1 MSETLTINA
10 KARDI
15 SRKSIGKDLKKSGNV
30 LSILYG
36 RGKEYPLSV
45 NRREFEVVFKQ
56 AGTHSIVNLNI
67 EGEGTKEVLVKTYT
81 IDGIKR
87 TVDHVDFYE
96 IDRKQ
101 KIKTTIPIHIIGVP
115 EGVRIGGGT
124 MQQIEHKLAIRTF
137 PDSIP
142 HQIEL
147 DVNKLQAG
155 ESIHLSDIQFG
166 EGVTPVGDAGKPIVT
181 VVAPEEEAASDK

>member
-15 SRKSIGKDLKKSGNV
+15 SRKSIGKELKKSGNV

-36 RGKEYPLSV
+36 RGKEYPLSIS
-45 NRREFEVVFKQ
+45 RREFEVVYKQ

-67 EGEGTKEVLVKTYT
+67 DGEGTKEVLVKSYT

-101 KIKTTIPIHIIGVP
+101 KIKTTIPINVMGSP

-124 MQQIEHKLAIRTF
+124 MQQIEHKLTIRTF

-142 HQIEL
+142 HQI
-147 DVNKLQAG
+147 DVDVTNLKAG

-166 EGVTPVGDAGKPIVT
+166 EGVSPIGDAGKPIVT
-181 VVAPEEEAASDK
+181 VIAPDEEEAAK

>member
-10 KARDI
+10 KPRDI
-15 SRKSIGKDLKKSGNV
+15 SRKSIGKDLKKAGNV

-36 RGKEYPLSV
+36 RGKEYPLSI
-45 NRREFEVVFKQ
+45 NRREFEVVYKK
-56 AGTHSIVNLNI
+56 AGKHSIVNLNI
-67 EGEGTKEVLVKTYT
+67 DGEGVKEVLVKTYT

-101 KIKTTIPIHIIGVP
+101 KIKTTIPINIIGTP

-124 MQQIEHKLAIRTF
+124 MQQIAHNLSIRTF

-142 HQIEL
+142 HQIDI
-147 DVNKLQAG
+147 DVTELQAG
-155 ESIHLSDIQFG
+155 ASIHLSDVKFG
-166 EGVTPVGDAGKPIVT
+166 EGVSPIGDSGKPILT
-181 VVAPEEEAASDK
+181 VIAPEEEAAK